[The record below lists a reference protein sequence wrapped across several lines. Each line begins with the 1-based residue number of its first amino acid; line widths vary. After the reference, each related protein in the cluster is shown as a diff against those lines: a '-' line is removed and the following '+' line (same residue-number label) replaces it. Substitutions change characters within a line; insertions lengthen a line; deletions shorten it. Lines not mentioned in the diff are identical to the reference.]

1 MDVRSSEFASKFT
14 RLFAACSV
22 AFVLAGCDVKI
33 TDRTPSSFPE
43 NPSGVYTITAEIKT
57 PRVVV
62 EGSLKP
68 SVVID
73 GQIYPM
79 SQSALGEDLWEF
91 DYPLPSGRTEGA
103 YYILASYQTK
113 SGGQTRLGEAFTGLK
128 AFTLVSRY
136 GLSLDASRAPV
147 GAQVTVLG
155 RGFNDGDLVYVGDAS
170 AQTIYRSTN
179 SLSFV
184 VPPLPAGEN
193 YPVTVGPP
201 SVGLAVGTLRVDQ
214 GSLRVDPGALR
225 LTTGQRRI
233 LVFSI
238 PTPAPPSGLAVDVTT
253 DIADSVIMPEVM
265 IPGGEQSVSVGVEGG
280 SPGSGSLFISAPGF
294 GEISIPITVSGS

>member
-1 MDVRSSEFASKFT
+1 MDVRSSEFARKFT
-14 RLFAACSV
+14 RLFVACSV

-33 TDRTPSSFPE
+33 TDRTPSSFSE

-57 PRVVV
+57 PGVVV

-68 SVVID
+68 SVVVD

-79 SQSALGEDLWEF
+79 TQSALGGNLWEF
-91 DYPLPSGRTEGA
+91 DYALPPGRTEGA
-103 YYILASYQTK
+103 YYILASYQTQ
-113 SGGQTRLGEAFTGLK
+113 SGGQVRPSEAYTGLK
-128 AFTLVSRY
+128 KFTLVSRY

-155 RGFNDGDLVYVGDAS
+155 RGFNDGDTVYVGDAS
-170 AQTIYRSTN
+170 AQTIYRSSN

-184 VPPLPAGEN
+184 VPPLPAGQN
-193 YPVTVGPP
+193 YPVTVGAP

-214 GSLRVDPGALR
+214 GTLRVDPSALR
-225 LTTGQRRI
+225 LTTGQRRM

-238 PTPAPPSGLAVDVTT
+238 PTAAPPSGLVIDVTT
-253 DIADSVIMPEVM
+253 DVADSVIMPEVM

-280 SPGSGSLFISAPGF
+280 SAGSGSLYVSAAGF
-294 GEISIPITVSGS
+294 GEVSIPITVSGR